1 MNLLWLLLDLTG
13 CSFCKI
19 MILISIPILGISLSL
34 VRGRSFIMIL
44 HITLQFSGKSGSS
57 ENDLELIVFL
67 VLEFSSTLLLRI
79 SNMSLFFSLQI
90 FLCLHK
96 MFFCNSTCVFPTPRS
111 NQIGGMDTIICVNDD
126 ELGYFGHVGG
136 DVHE

>member
-1 MNLLWLLLDLTG
+1 
-13 CSFCKI
+13 
-19 MILISIPILGISLSL
+19 
-34 VRGRSFIMIL
+34 MIL